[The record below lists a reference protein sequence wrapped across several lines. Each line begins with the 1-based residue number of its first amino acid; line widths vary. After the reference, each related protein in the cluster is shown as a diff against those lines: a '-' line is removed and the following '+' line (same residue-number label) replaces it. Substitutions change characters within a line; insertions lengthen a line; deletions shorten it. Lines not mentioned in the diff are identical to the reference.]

1 MESLWIFQYNNKELA
16 KTPVDKAGVFL
27 YENISTKVKYLYCSI
42 IIYTYNK

>member
-1 MESLWIFQYNNKELA
+1 MKASWIFQYNNKELV
-16 KTPVDKAGVFL
+16 KTPVDKAMSL